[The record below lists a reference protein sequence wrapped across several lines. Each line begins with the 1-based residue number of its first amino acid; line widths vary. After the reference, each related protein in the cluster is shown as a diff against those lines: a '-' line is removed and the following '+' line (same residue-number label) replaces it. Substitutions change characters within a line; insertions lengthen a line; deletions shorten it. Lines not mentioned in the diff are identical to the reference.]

1 MYVDS
6 LIALLTVN
14 TMPLATLKAV
24 AEHGHPDAGFS
35 SRDIV
40 DPRELPASLGSV
52 GIDFADVTAT
62 VEREGSEKF
71 AASFDELLLR
81 LLEKVQSERR
91 R

>member
-1 MYVDS
+1 MAS
-6 LIALLTVN
+6 T
-14 TMPLATLKAV
+14 V

-40 DPRELPASLGSV
+40 GARKLLASLGSV

-62 VEREGSEKF
+62 VEREDLEKF